1 MSKDIILRR
10 IPLSDT
16 PNFRD
21 LGGYATASGGATQFG
36 VFYRSACPNGLSA
49 DDVRMLKELN
59 VTTAVDLRGGSNADE
74 KQRGF
79 ICGGITVYNVPIGT
93 DEIPRRAAEVPE
105 GYMRV
110 TEHPNFAEVFKVL
123 ADCSGAAV
131 FHCFAGKDRTGIT
144 AALLLML
151 ADVSDTDIIADY
163 TLTYA
168 YFLKRLRQDFLR
180 TDAEANVFRP
190 LPEHM
195 EEFLKLFRQKY
206 GTARDCLLSK
216 GVTERQIEK
225 LLNKF
230 VVMPR

>member
-1 MSKDIILRR
+1 MNDGIIIRR
-10 IPLSDT
+10 IPLSNT
-16 PNFRD
+16 LNFRD
-21 LGGYATASGGATQFG
+21 LGGYATVNGGATKFG
-36 VFYRSACPNGLSA
+36 VFYRSACPNGLNS
-49 DDVRMLKELN
+49 DDVVMLKDLN

-79 ICGGITVYNVPIGT
+79 ICDGITVRNIPIGT
-93 DEIPRRAAEVPE
+93 NEIPRRAVDVPE

-131 FHCFAGKDRTGIT
+131 FHCFAGKDRTGIV

-195 EEFLKLFRQKY
+195 EEFLNLFRQRY
-206 GTARDCLLSK
+206 GSVRDCLLSK
-216 GVTERQIEK
+216 GVTERQLDAITD
-225 LLNKF
+225 KF
-230 VVMPR
+230 VCR

>member
-1 MSKDIILRR
+1 MNDGIIIRR
-10 IPLSDT
+10 IPLSNT
-16 PNFRD
+16 LNFRD
-21 LGGYATASGGATQFG
+21 LGGYATASGGATKFG
-36 VFYRSACPNGLSA
+36 VFYRSACPNGLNS
-49 DDVRMLKELN
+49 DDVNMLKDLN

-79 ICGGITVYNVPIGT
+79 ICDGITVYNIPIGT
-93 DEIPRRAAEVPE
+93 NEIPRRAVDVPE

-110 TEHPNFAEVFKVL
+110 TEHPNFAEVFKIL

-131 FHCFAGKDRTGIT
+131 FHCFAGKDRTGIV

-195 EEFLKLFRQKY
+195 EEFLRLFRQKY
-206 GTARDCLLSK
+206 GTVRDCLLNK
-216 GVTERQIEK
+216 GVTERQLDAITD
-225 LLNKF
+225 KF
-230 VVMPR
+230 VCR